1 MTMNLPSGMA
11 WSEARQKDEVISRP
25 VDGELRIDSTNIMVT
40 HLLSY
45 SQMGPRMSVYILVG
59 FMRHALIAI

>member
-11 WSEARQKDEVISRP
+11 WFEARQEDEVTSRP

-40 HLLSY
+40 HLRSY
-45 SQMGPRMSVYILVG
+45 SQIGPQMSVYVLVG
-59 FMRHALIAI
+59 FMRHALITI